1 MFGFDKVFDFNR
13 DGKLDSVERAMQFQ
27 FLDEMSREENH
38 DSGNSWDDEDE
49 SDIFADAGLDPDEF
63 DF

>member
-1 MFGFDKVFDFNR
+1 MFDFNR
-13 DGKLDSVERAMQFQ
+13 DGKLDRFERAMQFQ

-38 DSGNSWDDEDE
+38 DSGNFWDDDEEDE
-49 SDIFADAGLDPDEF
+49 SDVFADAGVDPDEF